1 MEGEVLFPKKNRFV
15 TLQFPSNARS
25 VVCQDVFDRVVT
37 FPRVYWIGDAL
48 QNPEETPLPLPP
60 EITIATAPL
69 ASMPWGPRIGVRPE
83 EEDVAHDDME
93 TTVASSKGKRTPRQR
108 QRRRKHRLSDAWDS
122 SDAASE
128 EPGEEEKEDEDEEE
142 EENEEEVEV
151 EDEVTPSRTPQ
162 QTPKQRSTPTRA
174 ASQRAR
180 RQLLNVMASNSV
192 GSDSSDLEI
201 LDVQPTLNADRA
213 EGARR

>member
-1 MEGEVLFPKKNRFV
+1 MPWMSVASGCCGNLESHQPTLYLEFPQGRLKMEGEVLFPKKNRFV

-60 EITIATAPL
+60 EITIATAPF

-108 QRRRKHRLSDAWDS
+108 QKR
-122 SDAASE
+122 
-128 EPGEEEKEDEDEEE
+128 G
-142 EENEEEVEV
+142 
-151 EDEVTPSRTPQ
+151 
-162 QTPKQRSTPTRA
+162 
-174 ASQRAR
+174 
-180 RQLLNVMASNSV
+180 SV
-192 GSDSSDLEI
+192 D
-201 LDVQPTLNADRA
+201 
-213 EGARR
+213 